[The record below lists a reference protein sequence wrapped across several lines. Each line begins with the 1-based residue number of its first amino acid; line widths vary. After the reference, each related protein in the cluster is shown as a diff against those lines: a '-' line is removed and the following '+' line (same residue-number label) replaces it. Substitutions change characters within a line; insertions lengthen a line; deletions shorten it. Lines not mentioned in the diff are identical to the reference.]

1 MKDSPM
7 TYEQAAHL
15 AQTWGL
21 VLLAVGFGVAVIYA
35 LWPSNQAKFER
46 AARAPLN
53 DGDDDGR

>member
-1 MKDSPM
+1 M

-21 VLLAVGFGVAVIYA
+21 VMLGSCFLAAVAYA
-35 LWPSNQAKFER
+35 LWPSNGEKFRR

-53 DGDDDGR
+53 DGDE